1 MSFMGILLLAVFF
14 TTGCSNNNPS
24 NNPSEDNSKNSATS
38 QEANGSA
45 DVYTLSQGDLV
56 FFWGQGCPHCENV
69 DQFLADNQ
77 GLEEKLKLK
86 KIEVFSDAKG
96 QKLFLEKVKECNL
109 AAAGVPVLYKDGKCT
124 QGDQPIIDELKK
136 DL

>member
-1 MSFMGILLLAVFF
+1 MPFMGILLALVLFA
-14 TTGCSNNNPS
+14 TGCSS
-24 NNPSEDNSKNSATS
+24 NNPSKAPSENNSNSAPAS
-38 QEANGSA
+38 QETSNSN
-45 DVYTLSQGDLV
+45 DVYTLNQGDLV
-56 FFWGQGCPHCENV
+56 FFWGQGCPHCVNV
-69 DQFLADNQ
+69 DKFLADNQ

-86 KIEVFSDAKG
+86 KIEVFNDAQG

-109 AAAGVPVLYKDGKCT
+109 SAAGVPVLYKDGKCT